1 MDAIQSLMDRT
12 PSEIRKAVR
21 KNGIF
26 LTGGVANLPGL
37 EVYLEE
43 MTGIRVRTAIDPDLC
58 AVMGL
63 KKIIESKDLKKL
75 AYSMIDEN
83 YRWMR

>member
-1 MDAIQSLMDRT
+1 MIDRT
-12 PSEIRKAVR
+12 PSEIRKSVR

-37 EVYLEE
+37 ELYLEE
-43 MTGIRVRTAIDPDLC
+43 MTGIRVHTAIDPDIC
-58 AVMGL
+58 AVTGL
-63 KKIIESKDLKKL
+63 KMIIESKELKKL
-75 AYSMIDEN
+75 AYSMLEEN